1 MRILNELS
9 FSPRSVR
16 LYACHSSCSGAEG
29 GVMNNVLEGYSRVN
43 ELCRGVGGH
52 HNLTTG

>member
-9 FSPRSVR
+9 FPPRSVR